1 MSLQFRNRFT
11 EDFERIKVHIN
22 KNEKIRTT
30 TKIQKTTFDWIIE
43 NYDFNR
49 SYLVTLHLNDTLSFK
64 KEVKDLV
71 FNEIS
76 KINKRFIKRL
86 ENKVFSKNSKNRL
99 EVFSVI
105 EGLKFKT
112 NRNHIHLII
121 STEKHMTREM
131 MIVEIVRSFER
142 TKYLVDIHI
151 KKVEHDVSNLIDY
164 LTKQLKVM
172 TLDDDT
178 IDWKNSRLTK
188 DHYLQIT
195 H

>member
-1 MSLQFRNRFT
+1 MSLQFRNRFKK
-11 EDFERIKVHIN
+11 DFERIKVHIN

-49 SYLVTLHLNDTLSFK
+49 SYLVTLHLNDGLGFK
-64 KEVKDLV
+64 KEIKDLV
-71 FNEIS
+71 FNDIS
-76 KINKRFIKRL
+76 KINKRFIRRL
-86 ENKVFSKNSKNRL
+86 ENRVFSKNSKNRL
-99 EVFSVI
+99 EVFTVI
-105 EGLKFKT
+105 EGLKYHKD
-112 NRNHIHLII
+112 RNHVHLII

-142 TKYLVDIHI
+142 TKYLVDLHI

-178 IDWKNSRLTK
+178 IDWKNCYLNETN
-188 DHYLQIT
+188 YLQIT

>member
-1 MSLQFRNRFT
+1 MSVQFRERFT
-11 EDFERIKVHIN
+11 QDFDRIKVHLD
-22 KNEKIRTT
+22 KDKRRTT
-30 TKIQKTTFDWIIE
+30 TKIQQTTIDWLLK

-49 SYLVTLHLNDTLSFK
+49 SYLVTLTLNDTLGFK

-76 KINKRFIKRL
+76 QINKRFIRRL
-86 ENKVFSKNSKNRL
+86 ENRVFSKNSKNRL
-99 EVFSVI
+99 EVFTVL
-105 EGLKFKT
+105 EGLKNKID
-112 NRNHIHLII
+112 RNHIHLII

-142 TKYLVDIHI
+142 TKKLKDIHI
-151 KKVEHDVSNLIDY
+151 KRVENDVSNLVSY
-164 LTKQLKVM
+164 LTKQLRVM

-178 IDWKNSRLTK
+178 IDWKNCYLNENN
-188 DHYLQIT
+188 YLQIT

>member
-1 MSLQFRNRFT
+1 MSLQFRKRFT
-11 EDFERIKVHIN
+11 DDFDRIKVHLD
-22 KNEKIRTT
+22 KDKRRTT
-30 TKIQKTTFDWIIE
+30 TKIQKTTIDWLLK

-49 SYLVTLHLNDTLSFK
+49 SYLVTLHLNDTLGFK

-76 KINKRFIKRL
+76 QINKRFIRRL
-86 ENKVFSKNSKNRL
+86 HNKVFSKNSKNRL
-99 EVFSVI
+99 EVFTVI
-105 EGLKFKT
+105 ENLKNKID
-112 NRNHIHLII
+112 RNHIHLII

-142 TKYLVDIHI
+142 TKKLKDIHI
-151 KKVEHDVSNLIDY
+151 KRVENDVSNLVSY
-164 LTKQLKVM
+164 LTKQLRVM

-178 IDWKNSRLTK
+178 IDWKNCYLNRNN
-188 DHYLQIT
+188 YLQIT

>member
-1 MSLQFRNRFT
+1 MSLQFRKRFT
-11 EDFERIKVHIN
+11 DDFDRIKVHLD
-22 KNEKIRTT
+22 KDKRRTT
-30 TKIQKTTFDWIIE
+30 TKIQKTTIDWLLK

-49 SYLVTLHLNDTLSFK
+49 SYLVTLHLNDTLGFK

-76 KINKRFIKRL
+76 QINKRFIRRL
-86 ENKVFSKNSKNRL
+86 HNKVFSKNSKNRL
-99 EVFSVI
+99 EVFTVI
-105 EGLKFKT
+105 ENLKNKID
-112 NRNHIHLII
+112 RNHIHLII

-142 TKYLVDIHI
+142 TKKLKDIHI
-151 KKVEHDVSNLIDY
+151 KRVENDVSNLVSY
-164 LTKQLKVM
+164 LTKQLRVM

-178 IDWKNSRLTK
+178 IDWKNCYLNK
-188 DHYLQIT
+188 NNYLQIT